1 MPSLVDP
8 GRVAVVSSEVAFET
22 MVRKPADADVRS
34 AVSRRGFIRRVALL
48 GGGVIGVAAPGLA
61 AEHGESGAPPTAR
74 GMALDVRQFGARG
87 DGESDDTAAIQRAI
101 DAAAGGTVL
110 LPPGTWRS
118 GTLRLRSGVR
128 LEIPAGSVLL
138 ASPDDDDFAPRE
150 RLSFATSSD
159 TETTDF
165 GRALLAGCDLERV
178 AITGEGVIDMRRR
191 ARAGP
196 KPIALK
202 RCRFVSV
209 RGITILHSP
218 NYCVS
223 LAGCDDVV
231 LDGVTIRDAYADGID
246 PDCCRRVRIANCD
259 IESRDDALCLKA
271 SFALGHVRS
280 TEDVLVTNCRMRSAS
295 NCFKL
300 GSESTGDFRRIV
312 VSNCVFDGPVPADAA
327 ARVAAEGGG
336 LALETVDGGTVDG
349 VMISNI
355 VMTGVAVPLFVRL
368 GNRGRDQRERRPG
381 RLRNVS
387 VNGLLATGATGTG
400 SISGLRDSPVEGI
413 TLDNVRIIAAGGASA
428 RTLDVPER
436 EDDYPTV
443 SMFGTLPAFGLYVRH
458 ARDVTLGNV
467 QLLVDHPD
475 ARSALIVDD
484 AVGLRVAGV
493 TGSAALDRGP
503 LVWLHD
509 VHGGLV
515 HASFQVESGGV
526 VVRVTGGKTAN
537 VALVG
542 AGLAEFG
549 SEIGPDA
556 VTRVVPAAQPG

>member
-1 MPSLVDP
+1 MCGVRCRGAASSGEWLSSAAASSAWRRPVLRRSTESRARRRRP
-8 GRVAVVSSEVAFET
+8 VVWRSTCASS
-22 MVRKPADADVRS
+22 
-34 AVSRRGFIRRVALL
+34 
-48 GGGVIGVAAPGLA
+48 GLA
-61 AEHGESGAPPTAR
+61 ATAR
-74 GMALDVRQFGARG
+74 ATTRRRSSAR
-87 DGESDDTAAIQRAI
+87 ST
-101 DAAAGGTVL
+101 
-110 LPPGTWRS
+110 LPP
-118 GTLRLRSGVR
+118 
-128 LEIPAGSVLL
+128 A
-138 ASPDDDDFAPRE
+138 APC
-150 RLSFATSSD
+150 SS
-159 TETTDF
+159 
-165 GRALLAGCDLERV
+165 
-178 AITGEGVIDMRRR
+178 RR
-191 ARAGP
+191 ARGGA
-196 KPIALK
+196 A
-202 RCRFVSV
+202 R
-209 RGITILHSP
+209 
-218 NYCVS
+218 
-223 LAGCDDVV
+223 CDDVV
-231 LDGVTIRDAYADGID
+231 LDGVSVRDAYADGID

-443 SMFGTLPAFGLYVRH
+443 SKF
-458 ARDVTLGNV
+458 
-467 QLLVDHPD
+467 
-475 ARSALIVDD
+475 
-484 AVGLRVAGV
+484 
-493 TGSAALDRGP
+493 
-503 LVWLHD
+503 
-509 VHGGLV
+509 
-515 HASFQVESGGV
+515 
-526 VVRVTGGKTAN
+526 
-537 VALVG
+537 
-542 AGLAEFG
+542 
-549 SEIGPDA
+549 
-556 VTRVVPAAQPG
+556 